1 MSLRDIHFHLNEIV
15 FLNTQ
20 RRGLIVMKNTTL
32 LLKEIMGYRIEHL
45 TFAKNAR
52 VYDQNE

>member
-1 MSLRDIHFHLNEIV
+1 MRLRDIHFRLNEIV
-15 FLNTQ
+15 FLNTH
-20 RRGLIVMKNTTL
+20 RGLIVMKKNTTL
-32 LLKEIMGYRIEHL
+32 LLRNHRIEHL